1 MNLTLSAE
9 EVEVIALAM
18 AINESEWVDEFR
30 QDVSK
35 VLRKIATAK
44 NEEGEVNESTDDRER
59 L

>member
-44 NEEGEVNESTDDRER
+44 NEEGEANEDR
-59 L
+59 

>member
-44 NEEGEVNESTDDRER
+44 NEEAS
-59 L
+59 LKA